1 VNFEATLFA
10 GDGLRVPL
18 VTGNVAFGFAGKR
31 RGGSSAAMSS
41 VIVAWKGSCR
51 DPKIRNRLLAHLHR
65 LAMQSDDYLR
75 SEHHER
81 PGFLNLVSEQRG
93 AHLRPRANI
102 EMIDRPIPGPILIS
116 SYISPSP
123 EALVEGAREAGLTV
137 IDRQDSAHPPLIVFD
152 EGRLAGLDFKLF
164 NPRGLYPGE
173 DRMSFVFLECPKLP
187 FLDGRLV
194 EIAGIEDCPR
204 GKGETLPS
212 ASAYLASPSI
222 HLRYFLEDWTDCL
235 FSWVK
240 FFFIG
245 DFWWHRSE
253 EMQGYGDYRGV
264 FQELQTARGGE
275 EAEEASFDAVLGTF
289 SQHVEHWI
297 DEVEGWAKSE
307 QG

>member
-1 VNFEATLFA
+1 M
-10 GDGLRVPL
+10 P
-18 VTGNVAFGFAGKR
+18 
-31 RGGSSAAMSS
+31 S

-51 DPKIRNRLLAHLHR
+51 DPKIRNRLLGHLHR
-65 LAMQSDDYLR
+65 LAMQSDGYLR
-75 SEHHER
+75 SGQPER
-81 PGFLNLVSEQRG
+81 PGVLNLVSEQRG
-93 AHLRPRANI
+93 VGLRPRANI
-102 EMIDRPIPGPILIS
+102 ETIDRPIPGSILVS

-123 EALVEGAREAGLTV
+123 EALIESAREAGLTV
-137 IDRQDSAHPPLIVFD
+137 IDRQDRTHAPLIAID
-152 EGRLAGLDFKLF
+152 EGRLAGLNFKLF
-164 NPRGLYPGE
+164 DLRGIYPGE
-173 DRMSFVFLECPKLP
+173 DRMSFVFLECSKLP

-194 EIAGIEDCPR
+194 EIASMEDCPT
-204 GKGETLPS
+204 GEGETLPS
-212 ASAYLASPSI
+212 ARAYLASPSI

-264 FQELQTARGGE
+264 FQELQSARGGA